1 MVAEMIKT
9 QPQFLWTAHAYADE
23 KWQANVL
30 LEIGPNA
37 LWKSIQ
43 ANVSEQEAAVLGA
56 QIIHNPVLPGIVN
69 AHSHA
74 FQRTF
79 AGSTETRSAHGNA
92 DDDFW
97 SWRDRMYSAANRIT
111 PVEMRE
117 IATDLYREFLQAG
130 YTQVCEFHYL
140 HHQAGGAHYLDPH
153 EMSWA
158 LCDAA
163 AAVGIGLTLLPVL
176 YQRSGFDT
184 NTLRADQSR
193 FKGTPEWVK
202 RASQEVGNRARSQ
215 REIGMLNSGIAV
227 HSLRAADDATIV
239 ELTHNHDG
247 PIHIHVAEQTG
258 EVNDCLRV
266 LGRRPVHHLST
277 LPGFDRRW
285 HLVHATHVVEAEIE
299 MVASAGASLVMCPT
313 TEANLGD
320 GLTPMPHW
328 LAAGVPLGIGS
339 DSHISR
345 DWREEL
351 RWLEYGQRLHYR
363 KRNVLGV
370 HAGSTGTHLF
380 DAIAK
385 GGAAQAGMSKWGLK
399 VGARADLLVLDLNAS
414 NMRKVEQNYW
424 LDACIFSAP
433 SPTFEHV
440 MVGGRWRIGSNAQQF
455 L

>member
-1 MVAEMIKT
+1 MKR
-9 QPQFLWTAHAYADE
+9 PHLQFLWAP
-23 KWQANVL
+23 QAFSNGQWLNNAL
-30 LEIGPNA
+30 LEIGA
-37 LWKSIQ
+37 DGLWKSIQ
-43 ANVSEQEAAVLGA
+43 PQVSQTTAAALGA
-56 QIIHNPVLPGIVN
+56 QILQHPVLPGVVN

-79 AGSTETRSAHGNA
+79 AGATETRGEQAKA

-111 PVEMRE
+111 PAQMRE
-117 IATDLYREFLQAG
+117 IAIGLYTEFLQAG

-140 HHQAGGAHYLDPH
+140 HHQTGGAAYADPF

-163 AAVGIGLTLLPVL
+163 ETVGIGLTMLPVL
-176 YQRSGFDT
+176 YQRSGFDASG
-184 NTLRADQSR
+184 LRADQSR
-193 FKGTPEWVK
+193 FAGTPLWVQSAS
-202 RASQEVGNRARSQ
+202 RAVRDRARTRGQ
-215 REIGMLNSGIAV
+215 VAMLNSGIAV
-227 HSLRAADDATIV
+227 HSLRAAGDAAIL
-239 ELTHNHDG
+239 ELTRDHDG
-247 PIHIHVAEQTG
+247 PIHIHIAEQTG

-266 LGRRPVHHLST
+266 LGRRPVDHLST
-277 LPGFDRRW
+277 LATFDARW
-285 HLVHATHVVEAEIE
+285 HLVHATHVELSEIDL
-299 MVASAGASLVMCPT
+299 VAKAGATLVMCPT

-351 RWLEYGQRLHYR
+351 RWLEYGQRLHHR
-363 KRNVLGV
+363 QRNVLGISG
-370 HAGSTGTHLF
+370 GSTGTRLF
-380 DAIAK
+380 KDITQGSAT
-385 GGAAQAGMSKWGLK
+385 QAGMTKWGIE

-414 NMRKVEQNYW
+414 NMRNVAPEHW

-433 SPTFEHV
+433 GRPFEQV
-440 MVGGRWRIGSNAQQF
+440 MVGGHWRLGSNAQ
-455 L
+455 LSR